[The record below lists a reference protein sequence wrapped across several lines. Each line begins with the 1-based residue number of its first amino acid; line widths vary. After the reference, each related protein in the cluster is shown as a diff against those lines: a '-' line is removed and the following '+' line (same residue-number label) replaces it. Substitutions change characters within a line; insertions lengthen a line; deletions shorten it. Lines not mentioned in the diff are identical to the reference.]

1 MIWRKPAQVGTQ
13 VPLPGVRFGYLQ
25 EEDVPKVAPT
35 ELHLEADVE
44 KRDAVREAFKVSS
57 IV

>member
-1 MIWRKPAQVGTQ
+1 MLWPKPSHVGTQ

-25 EEDVPKVAPT
+25 EGDVPKISPT